1 MQPSDPFT
9 ESIKK
14 TLDQQALDDE
24 TRHKLTEVRRQALDG
39 VEVERPVHFRPVML
53 AFASI
58 AVLTIAISLL
68 FWPKNQVVEVDNI
81 IAFEIITSQEPLGMY
96 EELEFYVWL
105 DGQLPGE
112 G

>member
-9 ESIKK
+9 ESIRK
-14 TLDQQALDDE
+14 TLDQQPLDDDI
-24 TRHKLTEVRRQALDG
+24 RRKLAEVRRQALDS
-39 VEVERPVHFRPVML
+39 VEVDRPVHLRPAML

-58 AVLTIAISLL
+58 AILTIAISLF
-68 FWPKNQVVEVDNI
+68 FWPKNQAVEVDNI